1 MVILLIDIPDY
12 VALKVINY
20 SFNCQ
25 LAQLTRIIRLLPLAQ
40 VYKTKNPFSPS
51 LELVPTMTNRVKIDN
66 TYKDDLAA
74 LGVEYWIEG
83 PLTISLA
90 RKDFEEF
97 KDLLFFQLKKG
108 A

>member
-1 MVILLIDIPDY
+1 MI
-12 VALKVINY
+12 
-20 SFNCQ
+20 
-25 LAQLTRIIRLLPLAQ
+25 
-40 VYKTKNPFSPS
+40 
-51 LELVPTMTNRVKIDN
+51 NRVRIDN

-74 LGVEYWIEG
+74 LGVEFWIEG

-90 RKDFEEF
+90 KKDFEEF